1 MSSGQFR
8 IRPESLTGA
17 SAQFQRSS
25 DELAQAIQTLQ
36 AKVLGAGS
44 PWGRDEIGSVF
55 AEAYAEC
62 SSMGLQAMQH
72 LADQLA
78 SIAEGLQH
86 MGQNVESA
94 DQAGQTAFDQIRS
107 GL

>member
-1 MSSGQFR
+1 MGSGQFK
-8 IRPESLTGA
+8 IRPESLAGA
-17 SAQFQRSS
+17 SRQFQRSS
-25 DELAQAIQTLQ
+25 EELAQAIQTLQ
-36 AKVLGAGS
+36 ANVLGAGS
-44 PWGRDEIGSVF
+44 PWGHDEMGSVF

-78 SIAEGLQH
+78 GIADGLQQT
-86 MGQNVESA
+86 GQNIQSA
-94 DQAGQTAFDQIRS
+94 DQAGQTAFDEIRS

>member
-1 MSSGQFR
+1 
-8 IRPESLTGA
+8 
-17 SAQFQRSS
+17 
-25 DELAQAIQTLQ
+25 
-36 AKVLGAGS
+36 
-44 PWGRDEIGSVF
+44 DEIGSVF

-62 SSMGLQAMQH
+62 SAMGLQAMQH

-78 SIAEGLQH
+78 SIAEGLQQ

>member
-1 MSSGQFR
+1 
-8 IRPESLTGA
+8 
-17 SAQFQRSS
+17 
-25 DELAQAIQTLQ
+25 
-36 AKVLGAGS
+36 
-44 PWGRDEIGSVF
+44 
-55 AEAYAEC
+55 
-62 SSMGLQAMQH
+62 MGLQAMQH

-78 SIAEGLQH
+78 SIAEALQQ

>member
-1 MSSGQFR
+1 MSSGQLR
-8 IRPESLTGA
+8 IRPESLLAA
-17 SAQFQRSS
+17 SNRFQRSG

-36 AKVLGAGS
+36 ANVLGAGS
-44 PWGRDEIGSVF
+44 PWGHDEIGSVF
-55 AEAYAEC
+55 ADAYAEC

-78 SIAEGLQH
+78 SIGEGLQQ